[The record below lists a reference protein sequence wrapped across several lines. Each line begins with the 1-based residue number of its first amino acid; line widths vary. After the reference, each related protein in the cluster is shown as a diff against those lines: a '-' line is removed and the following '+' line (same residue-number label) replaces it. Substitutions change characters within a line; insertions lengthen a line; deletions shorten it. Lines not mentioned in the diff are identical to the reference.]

1 MEKKEKD
8 AIELLGMI
16 AGNSGCVIADSGGKD
31 SSVIKHI
38 ALKVKESWNQADVCC
53 ERLEDS
59 TAGLRT
65 DLE

>member
-38 ALKVKESWNQADVCC
+38 ALKTKEMY
-53 ERLEDS
+53 
-59 TAGLRT
+59 GLDFKVRHNHT
-65 DLE
+65 TVDAPETV